1 GEGLSFALVNNKI
14 WCTQSLCFQNGA
26 KISAQLFCIQNNA
39 GILFTASPLLNQPI
53 QLFHNATGFLTR
65 EHIVGHPPCLPAT
78 QFSLDAGNAKA
89 MCLLWTAELGHGK
102 ARNTRPVIRQSL

>member
-1 GEGLSFALVNNKI
+1 MNTSNFSSSADEDLMKRDSRQASPHTGEGLSFALVNNKI

-65 EHIVGHPPCLPAT
+65 EHIVGHPPC
-78 QFSLDAGNAKA
+78 
-89 MCLLWTAELGHGK
+89 
-102 ARNTRPVIRQSL
+102 